1 MKDRVAACIYPD
13 STSCRG
19 CSYSF
24 NPTLF
29 DGGCMLQYGAQGDSK
44 SLQGAQ
50 GDSKSL
56 QPDKRTTAGER
67 HEENSE
73 IKRGI
78 YPREDSRT

>member
-24 NPTLF
+24 NPALF

-44 SLQGAQ
+44 SLQ
-50 GDSKSL
+50 
-56 QPDKRTTAGER
+56 PDKRTTEGER

>member
-24 NPTLF
+24 NPALF

-44 SLQGAQ
+44 SLQ
-50 GDSKSL
+50 L
-56 QPDKRTTAGER
+56 DKRTTAGER

>member
-19 CSYSF
+19 CSF

-44 SLQGAQ
+44 SLQRRGNATKKIA
-50 GDSKSL
+50 KSNGGYT
-56 QPDKRTTAGER
+56 PERIAG
-67 HEENSE
+67 HE
-73 IKRGI
+73 
-78 YPREDSRT
+78 

>member
-19 CSYSF
+19 C
-24 NPTLF
+24 
-29 DGGCMLQYGAQGDSK
+29 MLQY
-44 SLQGAQ
+44 GAQ

>member
-1 MKDRVAACIYPD
+1 MPASPYRAGNAIIEPIREEALRRQ
-13 STSCRG
+13 SRG
-19 CSYSF
+19 FLPYRR
-24 NPTLF
+24 
-29 DGGCMLQYGAQGDSK
+29 
-44 SLQGAQ
+44 Q

>member
-24 NPTLF
+24 NPALF
-29 DGGCMLQYGAQGDSK
+29 DGGCMLQYGV
-44 SLQGAQ
+44 Q

>member
-24 NPTLF
+24 NPALF
-29 DGGCMLQYGAQGDSK
+29 DGGCMLQYGAQGNSE
-44 SLQGAQ
+44 
-50 GDSKSL
+50 SL
-56 QPDKRTTAGER
+56 QPDKRITAGER